1 MSRSQIPNAITLLRL
16 LLGAGCFVALEGY
29 RFGTNDPKWLLP
41 LAILLFIAAAATDAL
56 DGHLARKW
64 QVESRF
70 GRIMDPFC
78 DKMLIIGAFL
88 FLASGHLAAATG
100 VAPWMVVAVLARE
113 LLVTGIR
120 DEMEGSGVK
129 FGANWSG
136 KAKMIA
142 QSIAIP
148 TILAIVWW
156 MDKAPWLPEIPAFM
170 AHVKTGLVWLTVAIT
185 LLSGVPY
192 LTAALKN
199 MGAK

>member
-16 LLGAGCFVALEGY
+16 LLGAGCFVALEGC
-29 RFGTNDPKWLLP
+29 RFGSNDPKWLLP

-56 DGHLARKW
+56 DGYLARKW

-88 FLASGHLAAATG
+88 FLASGHLAEATG

-156 MDKAPWLPEIPAFM
+156 MDKAPWLPEIPSFM
-170 AHVKTGLVWLTVAIT
+170 VHVKTGLVWLTLSIT

-192 LTAALKN
+192 LTAAVKN
-199 MGAK
+199 MGTK